1 MPAGRGGRAVTLLIR
16 EAEDRDAAAL
26 AALANLVG
34 ERVHDAG
41 GAMTEEIVLRDVLA
55 PSTDLR
61 ALVAELDGEV
71 AGMALHLF
79 AYETAFAARGR
90 YLQDIAVFPRARR
103 RGVARALIARLAR
116 LTRDEGGE
124 FLWWMN
130 MDSMPEGRALYRRI
144 CDQEASVV
152 SFAVTRE
159 RFQALAEE
167 G

>member
-1 MPAGRGGRAVTLLIR
+1 MSVHIR

-34 ERVHDAG
+34 ERVHGGA
-41 GAMTEEIVLRDVLA
+41 GAMTEEIVLRDVLTPA
-55 PSTDLR
+55 TELR
-61 ALVAELDGEV
+61 ALVAEVEGEV

-90 YLQDIAVFPRARR
+90 YLQDIAVFPGARR
-103 RGVARALIARLAR
+103 RGVARALIAALAR

-130 MDSMPEGRALYRRI
+130 MDTMPEGRALYRKI
-144 CDQEASVV
+144 CDEEAAVR
-152 SFAVTRE
+152 SFAVTRG
-159 RFQALAEE
+159 RFQALADE